1 MKSKMK
7 RSRAKHLP
15 FAGGFKLKTKKQQLA
30 ALGDI
35 EEGSESK
42 CSSKWFTSLEDFS
55 PIPRQG
61 FQGLIMIVNFKL
73 Q

>member
-7 RSRAKHLP
+7 RSRTKHLP

-42 CSSKWFTSLEDFS
+42 WFTSLEDFS